1 MSFPAYPEYKDSGA
15 QWLGQ
20 IPSGWASIP
29 FGALFRRTKRTGFAG
44 EELLSVY
51 RDYGVIRKSDRDD
64 NFNNASDDLSTYQ
77 LVEPGDLAMNKMK
90 AWQGS
95 LGISSHRGIVSPA
108 YFVFSPR
115 REFHPPFL
123 HYLLRSPPYAA
134 GYMTISKGIR
144 INQWDVD
151 PDHLSSLPVMFPSLD
166 EQAAIAAL
174 LDRETAKIDALVAEQ
189 ERLIALLKEK
199 RQAVISHAVTKGL
212 NPHAP
217 MKDSGIEWLGEIP
230 AHWEICRLKHVVQ
243 KTDGL
248 QMGPFG
254 GMLTSLAVEQTGFKL
269 YGQENTIS
277 GDFERGA
284 RWITSSQYEEMA
296 RYALLP
302 GDMVLT
308 RKGSLGACRLVPPDI
323 QPGIADSDTVRIRLD
338 HGFIEP
344 DFAISL
350 MKDAAYVATQVDLTK
365 RGAILAGLNTS
376 VIANLVFALPP
387 LGEQFQISSYLE
399 ALREQFG
406 ELISESQAAITLLQ
420 ERRAAL
426 ISAAVTGKID
436 VRGEVISSNV
446 VALESARPN
455 RASPALS
462 AIVGTYAIRELGPMG
477 RMAVMKAGYLAEAYA
492 GLSDLNG
499 RYERYAAGPYDRVLL
514 TAMERGANEF
524 SGIITHEPRSAGEA
538 VTYQVPK
545 TATAPFDALRI
556 AVGEEA
562 ADRFRSMLSLLKGIG
577 RDGVEAVATIYAVW
591 NDLLADKKDAG
602 DDLICCGVLTDWH
615 PEKAN
620 KFKRSDLDHWLG
632 WMRRHGFTPDG
643 TAPRTDNQGKLF

>member
-230 AHWEICRLKHVVQ
+230 AHWSVRPIKKMATLESGHTPSRSR
-243 KTDGL
+243 
-248 QMGPFG
+248 PEYW
-254 GMLTSLAVEQTGFKL
+254 VEQECKILWVTTGDVKQL
-269 YGQENTIS
+269 RDGRTTRLHTTAVKIS
-277 GDFERGA
+277 SLGLANSSA
-284 RWITSSQYEEMA
+284 R
-296 RYALLP
+296 LLP
-302 GDMVLT
+302 KDTVFLSRTASVGFSGIMADDMAVSQDFAAWICGDELLPAYLLFCLRSMSSVFASLMI
-308 RKGSLGACRLVPPDI
+308 GSTHKTIYMPDI
-323 QPGIADSDTVRIRLD
+323 
-338 HGFIEP
+338 
-344 DFAISL
+344 
-350 MKDAAYVATQVDLTK
+350 
-365 RGAILAGLNTS
+365 
-376 VIANLVFALPP
+376 
-387 LGEQFQISSYLE
+387 E
-399 ALREQFG
+399 ALVIPHPPVEEQQRIVDSILSG
-406 ELISESQAAITLLQ
+406 KEASEDLLDSCQAAITLLQ

-436 VRGEVISSNV
+436 VRGLVD
-446 VALESARPN
+446 A
-455 RASPALS
+455 PAT
-462 AIVGTYAIRELGPMG
+462 AEL
-477 RMAVMKAGYLAEAYA
+477 
-492 GLSDLNG
+492 
-499 RYERYAAGPYDRVLL
+499 
-514 TAMERGANEF
+514 
-524 SGIITHEPRSAGEA
+524 EA
-538 VTYQVPK
+538 V
-545 TATAPFDALRI
+545 
-556 AVGEEA
+556 
-562 ADRFRSMLSLLKGIG
+562 
-577 RDGVEAVATIYAVW
+577 
-591 NDLLADKKDAG
+591 
-602 DDLICCGVLTDWH
+602 
-615 PEKAN
+615 
-620 KFKRSDLDHWLG
+620 
-632 WMRRHGFTPDG
+632 
-643 TAPRTDNQGKLF
+643 